1 MVLLNTGALPW
12 ASCSAIVPLTGS
24 INCYSGC
31 VQYGVLTPKHSSC
44 PGEPMSSSYSLPLSL
59 MLLKYECFRFVILVS
74 IELIGVSSKEG

>member
-12 ASCSAIVPLTGS
+12 ASCSAIVPL